1 MGTFVRQ
8 FRALAWKNLLVL
20 FQHPLVRPAPTP
32 TPTHAYTHACA
43 HPAAEHH
50 PVVPAPRR
58 LRRLP
63 RRRADLP
70 HQAELRPSPSLL
82 HPLRLTQIQLGLGSA
97 RPIAALADVYD
108 GATPLYWASAPGL
121 DTRTNPALT
130 PAAIVA
136 QLTAGFSPA
145 QRAGVVQV
153 GSPDDIAPKCPQN
166 FNGFSECFAAVV
178 FNAFPSMPL
187 SAGLNG
193 TSAGGASRTNT
204 TSSAPGVGPNTN
216 AVNYTLRAD
225 GGLYHIDV
233 RGRSDYERRVLPLQR
248 ALDGAITRLAANTT
262 TPVPLEWP
270 FTRETNAQQALY
282 TRLSASVTCS
292 SGWRGC

>member
-20 FQHPLVRPAPTP
+20 FQHPLVRPVPTPAPTHVL
-32 TPTHAYTHACA
+32 THTHV
-43 HPAAEHH
+43 AEHH

-70 HQAELRPSPSLL
+70 HQAELRPSPLYL
-82 HPLRLTQIQLGLGSA
+82 HPPALTQTQLGLGSA

-121 DTRTNPALT
+121 DTRANPALT

-153 GSPDDIAPKCPQN
+153 GDPGDIAGKCPQN

-178 FNAFPSMPL
+178 FNAFPGAPL
-187 SAGLNG
+187 SAA
-193 TSAGGASRTNT
+193 SAGGANRTNT
-204 TSSAPGVGPNTN
+204 TSPALGPAN

-248 ALDGAITRLAANTT
+248 ALDGAITRLAANASV
-262 TPVPLEWP
+262 PDPLEWP

-282 TRLSASVTCS
+282 TRLSASVTCTA
-292 SGWRGC
+292 GTGEG

>member
-1 MGTFVRQ
+1 
-8 FRALAWKNLLVL
+8 
-20 FQHPLVRPAPTP
+20 
-32 TPTHAYTHACA
+32 
-43 HPAAEHH
+43 
-50 PVVPAPRR
+50 
-58 LRRLP
+58 
-63 RRRADLP
+63 
-70 HQAELRPSPSLL
+70 
-82 HPLRLTQIQLGLGSA
+82 
-97 RPIAALADVYD
+97 VYD

-121 DTRTNPALT
+121 DTRANPALT

-153 GSPDDIAPKCPQN
+153 GDPGDIAGKCPQN

-178 FNAFPSMPL
+178 FNAFPL

-204 TSSAPGVGPNTN
+204 TSPAPGPAN

-248 ALDGAITRLAANTT
+248 ALDGAITRLAANASV
-262 TPVPLEWP
+262 PVPLEWP

-282 TRLSASVTCS
+282 TRLSASVTCTA
-292 SGWRGC
+292 GTGEG